1 MRKATRRSFRLIGAA
16 SLLLL
21 VAGCV
26 SAVRFFALTTYTSAD
41 GHFRVDVP
49 GGVMADS
56 TFAGSGAF
64 ARATVHGLSRDADG
78 MRFAVL
84 YADADPSYLASQTID
99 AALSAVE
106 QANLSTIGG
115 SQTSDLAITIEDN
128 PAREQRIAGPNGFY
142 RFHLV
147 FIGNRLYSISVTGSE
162 ADVAG
167 TEANTFFNSFAIVP

>member
-1 MRKATRRSFRLIGAA
+1 MRTTRRSVRLIGAA
-16 SLLLL
+16 CILGL

-49 GGVMADS
+49 GGVMTDS
-56 TFAGSGAF
+56 SFAGSGAF
-64 ARATVHGLSRDADG
+64 ARTTVHGLSHDADG

-84 YADADPSYLASQTID
+84 YADADPSYLASTTID
-99 AALSAVE
+99 AALAAAE
-106 QANLSTIGG
+106 RANLSTIAGT
-115 SQTSDLAITIEDN
+115 QTSDLATVIEDN
-128 PAREQRIAGPNGFY
+128 PSREQRIAGPNAFY

-147 FIGNRLYSISVTGSE
+147 FIGNRFYSISVTGLE

-167 TEANTFFNSFAIVP
+167 TEATTFLNSFAVAP